1 MEDTARQDDYLRSNI
16 QNMVQL
22 AENQYYPRFSAFL
35 DERQQAIAEQ
45 VLRRLACANYL
56 FYGGADH
63 CDRLMLG
70 VFPSDMEPDLIL
82 FPIVPLA
89 ARSLKESFSH
99 RDCLGSLMGLGL
111 KRASVGDI
119 WVNGATAVL
128 FLTEEVSGFV
138 RSGLFRI
145 GRIPVSVESPREDE
159 LFRTISYEE
168 RSGTVASLR
177 LDCIAAFIM
186 GKSRTQACSLIAA
199 GLVSVNRVP
208 VTQPAKQVAP
218 GDQIVIRGFG
228 KCYLGTQIRTTR
240 KDRLSITIQKLV

>member
-1 MEDTARQDDYLRSNI
+1 MY
-16 QNMVQL
+16 QL
-22 AENQYYPRFSAFL
+22 F
-35 DERQQAIAEQ
+35 
-45 VLRRLACANYL
+45 VLRR
-56 FYGGADH
+56 
-63 CDRLMLG
+63 R
-70 VFPSDMEPDLIL
+70 
-82 FPIVPLA
+82 
-89 ARSLKESFSH
+89 
-99 RDCLGSLMGLGL
+99 GSLRPIDAGRFPLRYGAGSDFISNCTACGPLFKGAFFSSGLSWLFDG
-111 KRASVGDI
+111 A
-119 WVNGATAVL
+119 NGTTAVF
-128 FLTEEVSGFV
+128 FLTEEVADFV
-138 RSGLFRI
+138 HSGLFRI

-199 GLVSVNRVP
+199 GLVSVNRIP